1 MGFDTEI
8 QFKSSPR
15 ISAQVELSP
24 AGFSKN
30 VTFQAG
36 RNGGANILFVEQ
48 LPSVGVSENIYALA
62 RAHQISPNGA
72 CVSFH
77 IYRNGQWYSISDER
91 LKLLNDSVFA
101 AESQAE
107 QAYQNSLSE
116 LEVAQNQLYQ
126 LQEDEEST
134 AEEIAQAQEE
144 VAGLQEEVDGL
155 RTAYLQAKAAADA
168 ARQEVEAEYNGTGE

>member
-1 MGFDTEI
+1 MGFDAEI

-15 ISAQVELSP
+15 ISAQVELSSG
-24 AGFSKN
+24 GFSKN

-36 RNGGANILFVEQ
+36 RSGGANILFVEQ

-62 RAHQISPNGA
+62 HAHQVSPNGA

-77 IYRNGQWYSISDER
+77 IYRNGQWYTVSDER
-91 LKLLNDSVFA
+91 VKMLNDSVFV

-107 QAYQNSLSE
+107 RAYKSSLSE
-116 LEVAQNQLYQ
+116 LEVALNLLYQ

-134 AEEIAQAQEE
+134 AAEIAQAQEE
-144 VAGLQEEVDGL
+144 VAELQEEVDSL
-155 RTAYLQAKAAADA
+155 YTAYLQAKAAADA
-168 ARQEVEAEYNGTGE
+168 ARQEVEAENNGTGE